1 MLSIFTFSQFVL
13 DSIITLEVRI
23 IEFSMVTITATM
35 ASLVITNMEESI
47 KVSEALVEDFWQ
59 HSLIWLLIFVFFS
72 PLAIFHA

>member
-47 KVSEALVEDFWQ
+47 KVSEA
-59 HSLIWLLIFVFFS
+59 
-72 PLAIFHA
+72 